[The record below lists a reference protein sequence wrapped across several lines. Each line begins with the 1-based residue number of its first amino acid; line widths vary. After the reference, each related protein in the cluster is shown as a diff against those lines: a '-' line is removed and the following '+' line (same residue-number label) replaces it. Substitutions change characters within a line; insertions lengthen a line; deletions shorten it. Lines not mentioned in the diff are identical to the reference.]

1 MDRFRLYLERG
12 SGKEYLMACYEAQ
25 HTGVVY
31 TYCKEDACEYVTVEK
46 AAAVARELTKLH
58 GAQIHVEVSKN
69 G

>member
-12 SGKEYLMACYEAQ
+12 WEGVSDGVLRTA
-25 HTGVVY
+25 TGVVY

-58 GAQIHVEVSKN
+58 GVQIHVEVSKN